1 VVVSSIGE
9 GNMKTETPDLPQFSN
24 T

>member
-1 VVVSSIGE
+1 VEVSSIGG